1 MRPAS
6 RAIYRSRQFFGS
18 VRPRVDAAL
27 RDEAFRLL
35 GEPQRALF
43 SSMTVRD
50 QQHCLAV
57 YRRLRA
63 SFQGKD
69 HNDSDLLV
77 AALLHDAGKGRIALW
92 QRVAYVLLAA
102 TAPRAIDRLAR
113 PGKGPGWRQALHRCR
128 HHPALGA
135 ELARDAGCSPDTVAL
150 IREDASAGEAL
161 AALHAADE
169 SV

>member
-35 GEPQRALF
+35 SEPQRALF

-63 SFQGKD
+63 QRHD
-69 HNDSDLLV
+69 HSGLLV

-92 QRVAYVLLAA
+92 QRVAFVLLDAA
-102 TAPRAIDRLAR
+102 APRAIDRLAR
-113 PGKGPGWRQALHRCR
+113 PGDGPGWRQALHRCR

-135 ELARDAGCSPDTVAL
+135 ELARAAGCSPDTVAL
-150 IREDASAGEAL
+150 IREDAAAGEAL
-161 AALHAADE
+161 AALRAADE